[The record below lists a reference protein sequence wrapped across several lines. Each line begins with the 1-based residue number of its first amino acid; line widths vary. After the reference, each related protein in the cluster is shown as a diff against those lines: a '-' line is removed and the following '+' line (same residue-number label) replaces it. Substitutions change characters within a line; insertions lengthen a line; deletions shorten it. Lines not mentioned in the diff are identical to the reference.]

1 MNLEKYTLKSKYLP
15 LDKRKVAL
23 TMKKRV
29 KIPLPVFW
37 HVQHNW
43 ETGYETD
50 FSKMKKIENFRTFAL
65 MWGSVLGVRGGGV
78 QMSVVS

>member
-29 KIPLPVFW
+29 KIPLPVF
-37 HVQHNW
+37 
-43 ETGYETD
+43 
-50 FSKMKKIENFRTFAL
+50 
-65 MWGSVLGVRGGGV
+65 
-78 QMSVVS
+78 